1 MKNKII
7 YKIKTIPK
15 VFWFFLIICF
25 ILGYLIG
32 NKNEP
37 EIHNHGKTQ
46 NSKINIWTCSMH
58 PQIKLPE
65 AGQCPICFM
74 DLIPLVSGEE
84 ETTGN
89 RITMSENA
97 RKLAEIQTTRV
108 IRKKVEKEILL
119 SGKIDY
125 DETNV
130 YHISAWT
137 GGRLDKLYADY
148 TGLEVKKGDP
158 LVEIYS
164 PELFSVQQELIQIK
178 RQYDIYKGQNNK
190 LAKSSKIT
198 LEATRE
204 KLKLLG
210 LKDNQ
215 IKQLENNSI
224 PQKNITIPSTSSG
237 VIIKKYFD
245 EGMYV
250 KTGMAIYE
258 VVDLSQLWVMLYA
271 YEKDLPFIQLGQK
284 VEMKI
289 KALPDESIIGRVDF
303 ISPIINEQTRSGKIR
318 INIDNRQ
325 GKLKPGMFVQA
336 KIYAKIDSNGKIVN
350 PNKKHKNYPIV
361 IPASAPLI
369 TGKRAVVFVKL
380 TDKDEPTYETREII
394 LGPAAGDYYIVLKG
408 LKEGEYVVTS
418 GNFKID
424 SAMQLEDKLSMMNQK
439 IKKSDEKYPA
449 SKEFHTSLSQL
460 YSSYFAL
467 RESLAD
473 DNFSKSKLNFKNIY
487 QSVLKIQPDKKFDI
501 DALLKWRSIGKQIN
515 ESTQNYNNI
524 ENIKILRYN
533 FEKISNA
540 ILDMEKYF
548 GHSDSSIYYEA
559 FCPMAF
565 DNRGAPWLQNFK
577 QIDNPYFGASMLR
590 CGEIKK
596 TMNPV
601 NNEEKVDNE

>member
-258 VVDLSQLWVMLYA
+258 VVNLSQLWVMLYA

>member
-7 YKIKTIPK
+7 YKINTIPK

-178 RQYDIYKGQNNK
+178 QQYDIYKGQNNK

-204 KLKLLG
+204 KLRLLG

-224 PQKNITIPSTSSG
+224 PQKNITIPSPSSG
-237 VIIKKYFD
+237 VIIKKSFD

-258 VVDLSQLWVMLYA
+258 VADLSQLWVMLYA

-303 ISPIINEQTRSGKIR
+303 ISPIINEQTRSCKIR

-336 KIYAKIDSNGKIVN
+336 KIHAKIDSNGKIVN

-369 TGKRAVVFVKL
+369 TGKRAVVFVRL

-394 LGPAAGDYYIVLKG
+394 LGPAAGGYYIVLKG

-501 DALLKWRSIGKQIN
+501 DALLKWRSISKQIN

>member
-284 VEMKI
+284 VEMKN

>member
-258 VVDLSQLWVMLYA
+258 VVNLSQLWVMLYA

-467 RESLAD
+467 RESLAN